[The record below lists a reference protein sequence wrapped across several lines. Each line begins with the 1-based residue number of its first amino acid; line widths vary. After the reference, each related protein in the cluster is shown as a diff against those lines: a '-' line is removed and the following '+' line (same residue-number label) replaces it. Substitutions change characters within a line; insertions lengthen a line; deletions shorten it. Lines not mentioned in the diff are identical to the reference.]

1 MGDKLT
7 RMVSSGEGVLLR
19 AVVIVC
25 VSGSHLLAQQPDSS
39 LVERYSREG
48 ARALSE
54 QRYAEAE
61 KAFENL
67 RELDPGTPEV
77 HANLGLIY
85 FEEKRFPQAVAS
97 WRQALK
103 LKPNLPNADFF
114 LAMSL
119 SELGRYAEAL
129 SGLQNGFKRA
139 HDSGLKRM
147 IGLHLERA
155 YTGLHRD
162 HEAVEVALELTQLY
176 PDDPEI
182 LYHTGRL
189 FGNFAYLTVQ
199 KLQEVAP
206 ASVWMHLAAGDVY
219 ESDGRYDLAISE
231 YREVLARDPG
241 RPGIHFRLGRAL
253 LSRSQPTNSVEG
265 RAEASR
271 EFERELELDPTNA
284 NAAYELGEI
293 NRKAGKREEAQEY
306 FATALKYYPDF
317 EEARV
322 GLGRVLIA
330 QGKPDL
336 ALPHLRRAIS
346 MNPKDEVCLYQ
357 LFEAYKAL
365 GNIAERQKTFAEFQR
380 LQSQRERREKSK
392 ITEAFAPAEVT
403 KQELDSNDAPQA
415 RQ

>member
-1 MGDKLT
+1 MG
-7 RMVSSGEGVLLR
+7 
-19 AVVIVC
+19 
-25 VSGSHLLAQQPDSS
+25 
-39 LVERYSREG
+39 
-48 ARALSE
+48 SE
-54 QRYAEAE
+54 
-61 KAFENL
+61 KL
-67 RELDPGTPEV
+67 REIDPGMAEV

-103 LKPNLPNADFF
+103 LRPNLPNADFF

-139 HDSGLKRM
+139 RDSGLKRM

-176 PDDPEI
+176 PDDPEV

-231 YREVLARDPG
+231 YREVLALDPG

-253 LSRSQPTNSVEG
+253 LSRSQATNSVEG
-265 RAEASR
+265 KAEASK
-271 EFERELELDPTNA
+271 EFERELDLDPTNA

-293 NRKAGKREEAQEY
+293 NRKAGKREEAEEY

-336 ALPHLRRAIS
+336 ALPHLQRAIS
-346 MNPKDEVCLYQ
+346 LNPRNEVCLYQ
-357 LFEAYKAL
+357 LFLAYKAL
-365 GNIAERQKTFAEFQR
+365 GSNAEQQKAFAEFQR
-380 LQSQRERREKSK
+380 LQSQRERWEKSK

-403 KQELDSNDAPQA
+403 KQELDSKDAPQA

>member
-1 MGDKLT
+1 
-7 RMVSSGEGVLLR
+7 MVHAGGRVLPTALVLL
-19 AVVIVC
+19 C
-25 VSGSHLLAQQPDSS
+25 LSGPYLLAQQADPG
-39 LVERYSREG
+39 LLQRYSQEG
-48 ARALSE
+48 ARALAE
-54 QRYAEAE
+54 KRYAEAE
-61 KAFENL
+61 KAFEKL
-67 RELDPGTPEV
+67 REIDPGMAEA

-139 HDSGLKRM
+139 RDSGLKRM

-162 HEAVEVALELTQLY
+162 HEAVEVALELTRLY
-176 PDDPEI
+176 PEV

-189 FGNFAYLTVQ
+189 LGNFAYLTVQ

-231 YREVLARDPG
+231 YREVLALDPG

-265 RAEASR
+265 KAEASR

-293 NRKAGKREEAQEY
+293 NRKAGKRDEAEEY

-336 ALPHLRRAIS
+336 ALPHLQRAIS
-346 MNPKDEVCLYQ
+346 LNAKDEVCLYQ

-403 KQELDSNDAPQA
+403 KQELDSKDAPQA

>member
-25 VSGSHLLAQQPDSS
+25 VSGSHLLAQRPDSS

-85 FEEKRFPQAVAS
+85 FEEKRFPQAIAA

-103 LKPNLPNADFF
+103 LKPDLPNADFF

-139 HDSGLKRM
+139 RDLELKRM

-155 YTGLHRD
+155 YAGLHRD
-162 HEAVEVALELTQLY
+162 HEAVEVALELNRLF

-206 ASVWMHLAAGDVY
+206 ASVWMRLATGDVH
-219 ESDGRYDLAISE
+219 ESEGHYDLAISE
-231 YREVLARDPG
+231 YRAVLAVDPG

-253 LSRSQPTNSVEG
+253 LSRSQPTHSAED

-293 NRKAGKREEAQEY
+293 HRRSGKHDKAEEHFE
-306 FATALKYYPDF
+306 TALKYYPDF
-317 EEARV
+317 EEAQV

-330 QGKPDL
+330 LGKPDL
-336 ALPHLRRAIS
+336 ALAHLRRAIS
-346 MNPKDEVCLYQ
+346 LNPKDEVCLYQ
-357 LFEAYKAL
+357 LFEAHKAL
-365 GNIAERQKTFAEFQR
+365 GNVLEQQRALAEFQR
-380 LQSQRERREKSK
+380 LQSQKERQEKSM
-392 ITEAFAPAEVT
+392 ITEAFSPPEVT
-403 KQELDSNDAPQA
+403 KQELDSEDAPQA

>member
-1 MGDKLT
+1 
-7 RMVSSGEGVLLR
+7 MVRPGRSTLRKVLPFL
-19 AVVIVC
+19 C
-25 VSGSHLLAQQPDSS
+25 LSGSYLLAQRPDSS
-39 LVERYSREG
+39 LLERYSREG
-48 ARALSE
+48 ARALAE
-54 QRYAEAE
+54 KRYTEAE
-61 KAFENL
+61 KAFEKL
-67 RELDPGTPEV
+67 REIDPGMAEV

-103 LKPNLPNADFF
+103 LRPNLPNADFF

-129 SGLQNGFKRA
+129 SALQNGFKRA
-139 HDSGLKRM
+139 RDSGLKRM

-162 HEAVEVALELTQLY
+162 QEAVEVALELTRLY
-176 PDDPEI
+176 PDDPEV

-231 YREVLARDPG
+231 YREVLALDPG

-253 LSRSQPTNSVEG
+253 LSRSQATNSVEG
-265 RAEASR
+265 KAEASK
-271 EFERELELDPTNA
+271 EFERELDLDPTNA

-293 NRKAGKREEAQEY
+293 NRKSGKRDEAEEY

-330 QGKPDL
+330 RGKPDL
-336 ALPHLRRAIS
+336 ALPHLQRAIS
-346 MNPKDEVCLYQ
+346 LNPRNEVCLYQ
-357 LFEAYKAL
+357 LFLAYKAL
-365 GNIAERQKTFAEFQR
+365 GSNAEQQKAFAEFQR

-403 KQELDSNDAPQA
+403 KQELDSKDAPQT